1 MTIRKL
7 LTLILILLF
16 VMNNN
21 ILAQDA
27 DTYLKELTTGKWR
40 AKSPVNVVSM
50 NDGERF
56 AYIGNDRKQII
67 VDYYKTSKPQVLFD
81 IDKHE
86 KCFIATPPAPGIA
99 GILVISELPSGSG
112 TS

>member
-1 MTIRKL
+1 MTTRKL
-7 LTLILILLF
+7 LTLILILPF

-27 DTYLKELTTGKWR
+27 ETYLKELTTGKWR

-81 IDKHE
+81 IDRHE
-86 KCFIATPPAPGIA
+86 KCPFSKIDNF
-99 GILVISELPSGSG
+99 SFDERE
-112 TS
+112 

>member
-1 MTIRKL
+1 MTTRKL
-7 LTLILILLF
+7 LTLILILPF

-27 DTYLKELTTGKWR
+27 ETYLKELTTGKWR

-67 VDYYKTSKPQVLFD
+67 VDYYKT
-81 IDKHE
+81 
-86 KCFIATPPAPGIA
+86 KCRFRRWGADRPCG
-99 GILVISELPSGSG
+99 GRCGFSSRQSG
-112 TS
+112 